1 MAVPTASLQNGSSLL
16 LLSRYGYATETA
28 AENVG
33 ALGAQHAFTAPEA
46 RAARGFR
53 VCGLHRHERGAGRTL
68 HSPADKNTSVDAT
81 YHEVDEVNG
90 LKLINGETPSRD
102 VRMRA
107 DSIVSS
113 SSSSST
119 LKAPSSSESPRRL
132 PLSGSCTVHCTRPQS
147 SAPRRARPAR

>member
-1 MAVPTASLQNGSSLL
+1 MNSILKSFITMSSADSKREQLVAIVVIWL
-16 LLSRYGYATETA
+16 RDR
-28 AENVG
+28 N
-33 ALGAQHAFTAPEA
+33 
-46 RAARGFR
+46 
-53 VCGLHRHERGAGRTL
+53 CGGKCRTL